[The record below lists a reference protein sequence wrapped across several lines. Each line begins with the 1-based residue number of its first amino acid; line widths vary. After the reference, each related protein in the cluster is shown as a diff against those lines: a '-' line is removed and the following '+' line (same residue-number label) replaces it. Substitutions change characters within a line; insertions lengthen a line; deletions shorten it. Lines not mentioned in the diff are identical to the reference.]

1 MTAAVAGEQIVDP
14 PKKGVRW
21 LALIAAMLGT
31 TVYMMTVTTSGTA
44 IPHMQ
49 GAFSAAPDQM
59 AWLFTAFIIGT
70 TIMTACSGWLAVRFG
85 RRNFYLASAIGFTV
99 SSTLCGFSESLEQ
112 AVLFRTLQGISGAP
126 LIPLGQAIAIDAFP
140 PNRQG
145 QATTLWSIGGM
156 WGSIFGPIL
165 GGALVNNYGWP
176 WVFFICVPFGVAAA
190 LATWAFVPHGRD
202 VEKRNFNWFGFAIIS
217 IAIAAFETMLN
228 RGERLDW
235 FSSPEIVI
243 EGIVAAMAFYIFVVH
258 TVTARTPFFDRG
270 LFQDRNYLIA
280 LAFIF
285 VYGSVVFLQILLIP
299 LLLQDLAG
307 YDIEQVGTLLTIRGL
322 GVAAGMFML
331 IPFSDRIDP
340 RLILLFGFGCLIV
353 SSWGMSGSSL
363 DIRTFDVAW
372 TNFVQGIGSGVAY
385 VPIVIFGFS
394 TLPQRLR
401 NEGVA
406 LLYLVSNIGTATG
419 TAFIFNYLSRNM
431 QVNQGII
438 SEYMSPY
445 SEMFKLGLVPRLWDW
460 TERSGLAAMDAVIAR
475 QAAIIAYNSSF
486 FLIALTALAVLP
498 FALFVRL
505 PPRAKG

>member
-1 MTAAVAGEQIVDP
+1 
-14 PKKGVRW
+14 
-21 LALIAAMLGT
+21 MLGT

-44 IPHMQ
+44 VPHMQ

-70 TIMTACSGWLAVRFG
+70 TIMTACSGWLAARFG
-85 RRNFYLASAIGFTV
+85 RRNFYLASAISFTL
-99 SSTLCGFSESLEQ
+99 SSVLCGLSTSLEQ

-140 PNRQG
+140 PGRQG
-145 QATTLWSIGGM
+145 RATTLWSIGGM

-165 GGALVNNYGWP
+165 GGTLVNNYGWP
-176 WVFFICVPFGVAAA
+176 WVFFVCVPFGVAAA
-190 LATWAFVPHGRD
+190 LATWAFVPKGRD
-202 VEKRNFNWFGFAIIS
+202 GDKRRFNWFGFAMLS

-235 FSSPEIVI
+235 FTSSEIVI
-243 EGIVAAMAFYIFVVH
+243 EGVVAAVAFYIFVAH
-258 TVTARTPFFDRG
+258 TMTARSPFFDRG
-270 LFQDRNYLIA
+270 LFLDRNYLIA

-285 VYGSVVFLQILLIP
+285 IYGAVVFLQLLLIP

-307 YDIEQVGTLLTIRGL
+307 YDIEQVGIFLTIRGL
-322 GVAAGMFML
+322 GVAAGMFLL
-331 IPFSDRIDP
+331 IPISDRIDP
-340 RLILLFGFGCLIV
+340 RLILLFGFGCLIA
-353 SSWGMSGSSL
+353 SSWGMSGSTL
-363 DIRTFDVAW
+363 DIRSFDVAW
-372 TNFVQGIGSGVAY
+372 TNFVQGVGSGAAY

-406 LLYLVSNIGTATG
+406 LLYLLSNIGTATG
-419 TAFIFNYLSRNM
+419 TAVIFNHLARSTQM
-431 QVNQGII
+431 NQSII
-438 SEYMSPY
+438 SEFLSPY
-445 SEMFKLGLVPRLWDW
+445 SQAIKLGLVPRLWDW
-460 TERSGLAAMDAVIAR
+460 TGRNGLAAMDAEIAR

-505 PPRAKG
+505 PRRQVRSGIT